1 MKPCIYIERQHIS
14 GWGFNFPDL
23 PGGTGI
29 GAEIPGDHFSGE
41 GWPAL
46 KAHFGVRG
54 AHNWWC
60 MGECFCST
68 GQWEFGGSRSRP
80 ASLCRHSFSLSP
92 IGAGCPPTITML
104 LTLKLEQLTIPSECI
119 KG

>member
-1 MKPCIYIERQHIS
+1 MKPCIERQHIS

-29 GAEIPGDHFSGE
+29 GAEIPGDHFSVE

-54 AHNWWC
+54 AHNWRAVWVSAFAQPDN
-60 MGECFCST
+60 GENSESLVGPAHIPRSEVGFVPDRGWLSRHNNPTSDT
-68 GQWEFGGSRSRP
+68 GT
-80 ASLCRHSFSLSP
+80 
-92 IGAGCPPTITML
+92 GAANNSI
-104 LTLKLEQLTIPSECI
+104 CI
-119 KG
+119 NV